1 MRVDSIRRSGVKIEA
16 KNWRNENNL
25 NSATIVST
33 LNFSSIPISKFDAV
47 SAGPC
52 GLPCL
57 ERMNRWRHAGG
68 VGDFVTG
75 TAVRSSGP
83 EAHRDGARSFASGRG
98 LRAVLPNR
106 APRYCPA
113 YRHLVRDHHGNSGAE
128 GNRSRSGTPER
139 NPWMGEVRNHSV
151 NSNRPGITWSQPRS
165 VFARSEYRRTDD
177 QTRRKVGHGTRLER
191 T

>member
-1 MRVDSIRRSGVKIEA
+1 
-16 KNWRNENNL
+16 
-25 NSATIVST
+25 
-33 LNFSSIPISKFDAV
+33 
-47 SAGPC
+47 
-52 GLPCL
+52 
-57 ERMNRWRHAGG
+57 MNRWRHAGG

-151 NSNRPGITWSQPRS
+151 NSNRSWYHLEPAAFRVCAFRIPSNRRPNAPESRPRYS
-165 VFARSEYRRTDD
+165 FRAYLIRPHLAGLGNQNPELE
-177 QTRRKVGHGTRLER
+177 RRKPRVLLQGCALRKIKSGSKTRSYPLIP
-191 T
+191 